1 MGEQM
6 QCTGSRICV
15 CEQCLQTVR
24 ADEADEMKR
33 LMDAPMFTTFSIAK
47 GTWTTDEMKAAVEHV
62 RKLHEP
68 FKRHTEIVAMP
79 ARLVEKIGEA
89 LYAIEPLRAKLA
101 EARALL
107 ERLATVD
114 GNAFTSEAHAE
125 VVLDARNWLAANP
138 EAK

>member
-24 ADEADEMKR
+24 ADEADEM
-33 LMDAPMFTTFSIAK
+33 DAPMFTTFSTAK
-47 GTWTTDEMKAAVEHV
+47 SAWTLDEMKAAVEHV

-68 FKRHTEIVAMP
+68 FKRHTAIVAMP
-79 ARLVEKIGEA
+79 AQLVEQIGEA

-107 ERLATVD
+107 ERIGD
-114 GNAFTSEAHAE
+114 GEHDHGWNARAE
-125 VVLDARNWLAANP
+125 VRAWLAANP
-138 EAK
+138 NPEAKR